1 VAEKAD
7 VLIIGGGIMGG
18 SLAYFLAKSR
28 KSVILLEKSHIGA
41 EASGRNN
48 GGVRQQ
54 GRNPAEFPLAVKSV
68 EMWPRLSKELAYDI
82 EYRRG
87 GNLMLARNRQQMA
100 AFEERVKREKEM
112 GLDVRLVTPDEASR
126 LVPGLLKKKITGG
139 TYCPTDGTANPIRVS
154 FAFAKAAK
162 ARGAKIYT
170 HTEVIGIELAGT
182 EIKTVETTKGRMW
195 GEIVVNAAGP
205 WAPIIGHMV
214 GIDIPIQPKRC
225 QIMVTQKLPEGTCT
239 PYTSTPG
246 LYGDWIQTLHGNVI
260 LDHSSRPV
268 EQYDHG
274 VTFEAISFQ
283 TFNTLQ
289 MIPPL
294 GKVPVI
300 RCFSGITEWTPDKI
314 PIIGF
319 VRERKGFL
327 IDAGYSGHGFA
338 LGPIC
343 GKLVAELI
351 LHGKPS
357 LPLDSFD
364 YDRFKKQKAGE
375 PNSC

>member
-1 VAEKAD
+1 MAEKAD

-68 EMWPRLSKELAYDI
+68 EMWPCLSKELGYDI

-87 GNLMLARNRQQMA
+87 GNLMLARNQQQMA

-112 GLDVRLVTPDEASR
+112 GLDVRLVTPEEASR

-139 TYCPTDGTANPIRVS
+139 AYCPTDGTANPIRVS

-195 GEIVVNAAGP
+195 GRS
-205 WAPIIGHMV
+205 W
-214 GIDIPIQPKRC
+214 
-225 QIMVTQKLPEGTCT
+225 
-239 PYTSTPG
+239 
-246 LYGDWIQTLHGNVI
+246 
-260 LDHSSRPV
+260 
-268 EQYDHG
+268 
-274 VTFEAISFQ
+274 
-283 TFNTLQ
+283 
-289 MIPPL
+289 
-294 GKVPVI
+294 
-300 RCFSGITEWTPDKI
+300 
-314 PIIGF
+314 
-319 VRERKGFL
+319 
-327 IDAGYSGHGFA
+327 
-338 LGPIC
+338 
-343 GKLVAELI
+343 
-351 LHGKPS
+351 
-357 LPLDSFD
+357 
-364 YDRFKKQKAGE
+364 
-375 PNSC
+375 